1 MQEDIFMRK
10 AIYLTTILIALICI
24 TSCYYRRS
32 YYYVDSIDMIISMDR
47 IDYDKDIY
55 RIYLSDR
62 HNVNDS
68 NYIEICKPPTE
79 MPSVTF
85 CFPIRKSGKMD
96 TVYIK
101 DRFSEIS
108 GYNSTD
114 YTFIVSNLVET
125 HNNSSGFNFGWSDSI
140 MFKTPCIEVQV
151 GPYFK
156 SLTVFDEHGKP
167 TQAQK
172 L

>member
-1 MQEDIFMRK
+1 MRK

-47 IDYDKDIY
+47 IDYDKNIY
-55 RIYLSDR
+55 RIYISDR
-62 HNVNDS
+62 HNVTDN

-85 CFPIRKSGKMD
+85 YFPIREFGKMD
-96 TVYIK
+96 TIYIE
-101 DRFSEIS
+101 DRYSEIFN
-108 GYNSTD
+108 YNSKN
-114 YTFIVSNLVET
+114 YTFIVSSIECESEVYNG
-125 HNNSSGFNFGWSDSI
+125 HNWGWSDSTL
-140 MFKTPCIEVQV
+140 FKTPCIQAQI
-151 GPYFK
+151 GPYFR
-156 SLTVFDEHGKP
+156 SVTVFDEHGKP
-167 TQAQK
+167 SKAQK

>member
-85 CFPIRKSGKMD
+85 CFPIRESGKID
-96 TVYIK
+96 TVYIM
-101 DRFSEIS
+101 DTYSEIS
-108 GYNSTD
+108 GYNSKD
-114 YTFIVSNLVET
+114 YTFIVSNYGET
-125 HNNSSGFNFGWSDSI
+125 RDEFNRQAWGWSDSTL
-140 MFKTPCIEVQV
+140 FKTPCIQAQI
-151 GPYFK
+151 GPYFR
-156 SLTVFDEHGKP
+156 SVTVFDEHGKP